1 MEEPRGPYYTL
12 QGGVVRS
19 VASKRDGRGPGFK
32 DGPMGAQKGVALTAM
47 GVTLRGWE
55 GPGRCRSLA
64 EKMLGPAL
72 MLPHEASEQHHS
84 CSIEWSNE
92 TRCPNL
98 LSPPT
103 KASCLALNFGM
114 AHKLFNF
121 E

>member
-1 MEEPRGPYYTL
+1 VEEPRGPYYTL

-64 EKMLGPAL
+64 EKMLGPATTTSSPVSAAAL
-72 MLPHEASEQHHS
+72 ARRPPGPH
-84 CSIEWSNE
+84 
-92 TRCPNL
+92 
-98 LSPPT
+98 
-103 KASCLALNFGM
+103 
-114 AHKLFNF
+114 
-121 E
+121 